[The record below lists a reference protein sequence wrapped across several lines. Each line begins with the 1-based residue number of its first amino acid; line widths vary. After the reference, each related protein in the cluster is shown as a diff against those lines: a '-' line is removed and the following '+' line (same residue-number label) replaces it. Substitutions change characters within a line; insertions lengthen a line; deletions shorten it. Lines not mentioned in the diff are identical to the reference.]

1 MRHPIRFRILAGSV
15 VIACASIV
23 SGCWWGRREP
33 RHDDR
38 VVVVHEDRHEA
49 PREVKVE
56 HVDEHPR

>member
-1 MRHPIRFRILAGSV
+1 
-15 VIACASIV
+15 
-23 SGCWWGRREP
+23 
-33 RHDDR
+33 